1 MKSESETIDPRWN
14 LVLDQS
20 WKCASCLEEHR
31 GIFDLGCAKPDAF
44 SGSEEYEPN
53 AVVVSSTHGLSE
65 DFCILD
71 GEHYFIRCILRLP
84 LIGAPGQYFSYGV
97 WSTLSK
103 KNFVTYSETFD
114 VGEQGSLGPWFGW
127 FSNRLRGYPETFN
140 LKCQVHPQNGRNRP
154 WLELEPSDHPLT
166 KESSEGITSIPKT
179 FPSDQCLEPN
189 LMALRGLALPEN
201 GAGDGNRT
209 HTGAAFGAGEQA
221 VSRDDESQ
229 V

>member
-1 MKSESETIDPRWN
+1 MKNDSETVDPRWN

-20 WKCASCLEEHR
+20 WKCASCSEEHR

-53 AVVVSSTHGLSE
+53 AVVISSTHGLSE

-71 GEHYFIRCILRLP
+71 GEHYFIRCILMLP

-154 WLELEPSDHPLT
+154 WLELEPNDHPLT
-166 KESSEGITSIPKT
+166 KESSEGIS
-179 FPSDQCLEPN
+179 FDR
-189 LMALRGLALPEN
+189 LMEIYSLYGHRLWGGSLPGSGL
-201 GAGDGNRT
+201 
-209 HTGAAFGAGEQA
+209 
-221 VSRDDESQ
+221 S
-229 V
+229 